1 MPSIGRPTGENSFQD
16 IKMASKQ
23 RDARVNPN
31 SLRRNDTVGD
41 ELNSMA
47 GIRPDQKFVDGKE
60 HNKLDKDG
68 FLKLL
73 THQLTNQDPLSP
85 MDQKKFAADM
95 AQFAQLEQLANI
107 NTKMGKLGGNEP
119 NENKFYGASFIGKEA
134 ITAGTS
140 IPYDGESRQVNLPF
154 FMDQAAK
161 KVIVR
166 IYDQGNQLVRQ
177 MEIDGMGAGQ
187 QSLPWDGLQND
198 GIPATKGDYHFEV
211 LGFDQGFNQ
220 FKGKT
225 HTTGVVT
232 GVNFDDNG
240 DTVLELDNSKKVF
253 LRDVKAFKQS
263 ERLSAAKMPPLP
275 SQAANAYTDNVKQ

>member
-1 MPSIGRPTGENSFQD
+1 MPSIGRPSVENSFQD
-16 IKMASKQ
+16 IKKAN
-23 RDARVNPN
+23 REPRVNPN
-31 SLRRNDTVGD
+31 TLRRNDSVGD
-41 ELNSMA
+41 ELNNMA
-47 GIRPDQKFVDGKE
+47 GIRPEQKFVDGKE

-73 THQLTNQDPLSP
+73 THQLTNQDPMSP

-134 ITAGTS
+134 ITSGTS

-154 FMDQAAK
+154 FMDQAAR

-166 IYDQGNQLVRQ
+166 VYDQGKQLVRQ
-177 MEIDGMGAGQ
+177 MEIDGIGAGQ
-187 QSLPWDGLQND
+187 QSIPWDGLQND
-198 GIPATKGDYHFEV
+198 GIPATKGDYQFEI
-211 LGFDQGFNQ
+211 LGYDKDLNE

-225 HTTGVVT
+225 HTTGIVT
-232 GVNFDDNG
+232 GVSFDDNG

-253 LRDVKAFKQS
+253 LRDVKAFKQVES
-263 ERLSAAKMPPLP
+263 RAVSKMPTLP
-275 SQAANAYTDNVKQ
+275 TQAANAYTENVKQ